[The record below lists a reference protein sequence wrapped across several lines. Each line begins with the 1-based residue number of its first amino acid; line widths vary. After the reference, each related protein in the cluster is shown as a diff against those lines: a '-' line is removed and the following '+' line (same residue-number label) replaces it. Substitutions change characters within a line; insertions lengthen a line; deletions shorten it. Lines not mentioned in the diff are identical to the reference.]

1 MNGTLASE
9 ATTGA
14 AGERPVLHCYFREHL
29 FMTTREAADIRAR
42 FVVFAERQGYQ
53 LGKIFTER
61 SERSPDALSALVE
74 AMLDDKAS
82 AVAVPSLL
90 HLAVHGPPVAFRDEL
105 ERAIGAP
112 VLISDPNP

>member
-1 MNGTLASE
+1 MNGTMARE
-9 ATTGA
+9 VGPGA

-61 SERSPDALSALVE
+61 AERCRTPSALSSRPSS
-74 AMLDDKAS
+74 MTRRRRWRCPAS
-82 AVAVPSLL
+82 CILRSTGHPSLS
-90 HLAVHGPPVAFRDEL
+90 ET
-105 ERAIGAP
+105 
-112 VLISDPNP
+112 S

>member
-1 MNGTLASE
+1 MAATGTDS
-9 ATTGA
+9 GA
-14 AGERPVLHCYFREHL
+14 RPLLHCYFREHL

-42 FVVFAERQGYQ
+42 FVVFAEREGYR

-61 SERSPDALSALVE
+61 TERSPEALSALVE

-90 HLAVHGPPVAFRDEL
+90 HLAVHGPPIAVRDEL
-105 ERAIGAP
+105 ERATGAP
-112 VLISDPNP
+112 VLLSHPNP